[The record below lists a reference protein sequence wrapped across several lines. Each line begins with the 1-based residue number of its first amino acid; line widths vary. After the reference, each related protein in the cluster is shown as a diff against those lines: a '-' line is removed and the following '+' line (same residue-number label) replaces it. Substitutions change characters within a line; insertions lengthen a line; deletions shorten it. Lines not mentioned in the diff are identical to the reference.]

1 MNLRKDSGVTLIALT
16 VTVFILIIITG
27 AIIYNT
33 KNQIS
38 MNKIDNLK
46 TDIELLSARVDDYY
60 SKYGE
65 LPILCEYTDKAN
77 FENMIET
84 LANGR
89 GASIGSE
96 INQDDGNEYA
106 VIELEKLGGI
116 NLKYGYEANGEYF
129 TLKNNKQVNLSS
141 MEDAIYV
148 INKVTHQIYFPHG
161 IFVDNVMYFTFNVN
175 NSQSSEST
183 DLSATL
189 EIKETKEK
197 NVQFILTTSVN
208 VDEPYSYEIYVND
221 SENGTA
227 RRFASGSTRKRKIE
241 TEELETFFD
250 IGIKDAYAK
259 VECNGDSITTG
270 HCTYTDLK
278 INKPSE
284 LKALSTNVNAGK
296 NYEGITITQIADIDL
311 HGNNEDQWTPIGTET
326 NPFKGTYDGGKFNI
340 KNIYINN
347 NLSYQGLFGYNSG
360 TIINVKAL
368 GNITSTNSYIGGI
381 TATNLENGSI
391 LNTVANVTISGNA
404 EVGGIVGNNTGSV
417 SKSANLGTI
426 NAQMNNV
433 GGIAGH
439 QIGDE
444 TSIISNC
451 YNKGNI
457 SSSNNNAGG
466 IAGRVEK
473 GTISNCYNIGTVSG
487 NGTVGSII
495 GSNESNL
502 SNCYYLNTLTT
513 NLYGANSGTVDELSS
528 SLSVSDMK
536 SSSFLTKLNNNELN
550 WKADYTGS
558 ESINSE
564 YPILRWQ

>member
-116 NLKYGYEANGEYF
+116 TLKYGYDSNGEYF

-183 DLSATL
+183 GLSATL
-189 EIKETKEK
+189 EIKEIESKK
-197 NVQFILTTSVN
+197 VQFILTTSVN

-221 SENGTA
+221 VENGEDRLLT
-227 RRFASGSTRKRKIE
+227 SGNTRKRKII
-241 TEELETFFD
+241 TEEIETSFD
-250 IGIKDAYAK
+250 VGIKDAYANI
-259 VECNGDSITTG
+259 ECNGDSIITE